1 VKARARCW
9 LLFWIA
15 ASTAAIALLW
25 GPRLLGAP
33 MLVIWERGTS
43 MPHGFY
49 LYAHAAPAS
58 RGEIVALDDAPN
70 WGRSYLL
77 KRVAGVGG
85 VRYCWDRDNERHELA
100 GRIMPGPSAQAI
112 ALGIKVWTGCRRLR
126 DDEIA
131 VYSDHVDSYDSRYFG
146 PVTQDQ
152 IMGVYRLI
160 LPLPQSDS

>member
-1 VKARARCW
+1 
-9 LLFWIA
+9 
-15 ASTAAIALLW
+15 
-25 GPRLLGAP
+25 
-33 MLVIWERGTS
+33 
-43 MPHGFY
+43 
-49 LYAHAAPAS
+49 
-58 RGEIVALDDAPN
+58 LDP
-70 WGRSYLL
+70 
-77 KRVAGVGG
+77 
-85 VRYCWDRDNERHELA
+85 DNERHVLA

-160 LPLPQSDS
+160 LPLPRSDS